1 MQNSTERRLRKTKI
15 GVVISDKMDKTIT
28 VKVDRVAYHPVY
40 KKMLRQATKFKVH
53 DEKEAASMGDTVK
66 IQETRPLSKTKCWR
80 LVEVVKKADAVT
92 QHDSAQDA
100 ASTTKAGQ

>member
-1 MQNSTERRLRKTKI
+1 MQNSEKRSLRKTKI
-15 GVVISDKMDKTIT
+15 GIVISDKMDKTIT

-53 DEKEAASMGDTVK
+53 DEKEAATMGDTVK

-80 LVEVVKKADAVT
+80 LVEIVKKASAVAGHDTAKDAGE
-92 QHDSAQDA
+92 D
-100 ASTTKAGQ
+100 KK